1 MSDAHAHGLP
11 ETTDLSPAF
20 RWAVGLNAGFVVIE
34 LTAGLMTGSLALI
47 ADAAHN
53 LTDVAGLL
61 IAWGAA
67 VLASRPH
74 RRASPTGSAVRPF
87 WPHLQMPSPS

>member
-1 MSDAHAHGLP
+1 
-11 ETTDLSPAF
+11 
-20 RWAVGLNAGFVVIE
+20 VGLNAGFVVTE

-61 IAWGAA
+61 VAWGAT
-67 VLASRPH
+67 VLANRPPSSRFTCWFGPPGGH
-74 RRASPTGSAVRPF
+74 PGDGFLAQIADDLAHEFSIPRHAASRDN
-87 WPHLQMPSPS
+87 